1 MARAFVA
8 AALKT
13 GLFRYGKCLILPSTL
28 NARASL
34 FLNAPGIS
42 LFSAVMRFRKAFL
55 HVCML
60 ALWSIAQ
67 TSAQVHGVY
76 ADSAR
81 CALVLIE
88 TPHGPI
94 KIRLYNQ
101 TPKHRDM
108 FVKLASEGFY
118 DSLLFHRV
126 IEGFMIQGGDPD
138 SRKAKPGQR
147 LGDGDVVKWSRF
159 DMDSPLLPFHFIWLP
174 YFDWIE
180 PEFHKDLFHK
190 RGVLAAARES
200 DDKNPRKKSSACQFY
215 ITQGR
220 GPLSDRDLQLYEWRI
235 NGALRTQIK
244 DSLLNL
250 LANAAL
256 KAHYQSYK
264 LRKQNDSLVYVQRV
278 LDSLVAPLYAQLPHY
293 TFSEEQVK
301 VYKQIGG
308 TPHLDGNYTVYG
320 EVIYGMDVV
329 DLIAGSATDKNDRPL
344 TDIRMKVTVLRK
356 PLP

>member
-1 MARAFVA
+1 MSLR
-8 AALKT
+8 KT
-13 GLFRYGKCLILPSTL
+13 LTCICI
-28 NARASL
+28 L
-34 FLNAPGIS
+34 FLCNITRTG
-42 LFSAVMRFRKAFL
+42 
-55 HVCML
+55 
-60 ALWSIAQ
+60 
-67 TSAQVHGVY
+67 AQVASVY

-94 KIRLYNQ
+94 KIRLFNQ
-101 TPKHRDM
+101 TPKHRAM

-138 SRKAKPGQR
+138 SRWAKPGQL

-159 DMDSPLLPFHFIWLP
+159 DINSPLLPFHFLWLP

-180 PEFHKDLFHK
+180 PEFHQHLFHK

-235 NGALRTQIK
+235 NKPLRTRIK
-244 DSLLNL
+244 DSLLSL
-250 LANAAL
+250 PGNATL
-256 KAHYQSYK
+256 KANYLSYK
-264 LRKQNDSLVYVQRV
+264 LHKKNDSLIYVDRI
-278 LDSLVAPLYAQLPHY
+278 LDSLLAPIYEKRPHY
-293 TFSEEQVK
+293 TFSEEQVN
-301 VYKQIGG
+301 VYKKIGG

-329 DLIAGSATDKNDRPL
+329 DKIAGAATDRNDRPL

-356 PLP
+356 PQP